1 MLCTKKWESTV
12 SESQFGGPPKN
23 GKQIKVTSG
32 HSGPTPYHV
41 TIWVDG
47 NLKDVRMFAS
57 QAEAE
62 KFQKEE
68 VVR

>member
-1 MLCTKKWESTV
+1 
-12 SESQFGGPPKN
+12 
-23 GKQIKVTSG
+23 VTSG